1 MKIKATHIVIITKID
16 VHAITSGSADYS
28 PKNTYNKQ
36 NYNYQK
42 RASTQQSHTNNG
54 HNCNNNSN
62 SKTIS
67 SNFSEESLLFTDVY
81 GKKEEPSSSE
91 QNSFDFSTLLNTF
104 MQNNSNSDS
113 NHKNSESSS
122 MPDIETL
129 LKFKK
134 IFEKINSSSNTK
146 DPLVNLLY
154 AIKPFMQDSKKSVI
168 DQIAKFMTISCILQ
182 EFNTFL

>member
-1 MKIKATHIVIITKID
+1 
-16 VHAITSGSADYS
+16 
-28 PKNTYNKQ
+28 
-36 NYNYQK
+36 
-42 RASTQQSHTNNG
+42 
-54 HNCNNNSN
+54 
-62 SKTIS
+62 
-67 SNFSEESLLFTDVY
+67 
-81 GKKEEPSSSE
+81 
-91 QNSFDFSTLLNTF
+91 
-104 MQNNSNSDS
+104 MQNNSNSES
-113 NHKNSESSS
+113 NHNNSESSG

-134 IFEKINSSSNTK
+134 IFEKINSNSNTK